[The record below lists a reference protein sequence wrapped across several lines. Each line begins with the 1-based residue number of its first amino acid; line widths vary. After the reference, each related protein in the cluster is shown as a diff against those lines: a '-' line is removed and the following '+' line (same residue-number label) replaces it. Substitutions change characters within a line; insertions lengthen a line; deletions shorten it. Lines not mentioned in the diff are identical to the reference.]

1 MFGRHLI
8 VVSLCGFVLGGC
20 ATVLSDQQVIDNASA
35 VAGTEIV
42 SIENRRQVGV
52 DTFYIATAKDGT
64 RYNCQFNGG
73 DVISLGIVQHQK
85 CEPIA
90 PKK

>member
-1 MFGRHLI
+1 MSRHLI
-8 VVSLCGFVLGGC
+8 VGLLCGCALGGC
-20 ATVLSDQQVIDNASA
+20 ATVLSDKQVIDNASA

-42 SIENRRQVGV
+42 SIENRREVGF

-73 DVISLGIVQHQK
+73 NVISLGLVQLQK